1 MWYRIFCRSDQTQ
14 PIAGLLVHLQA
25 LGLTLQSHVRGDDLG
40 WTSAEL
46 RIGAG
51 SPVYLQHFLVKED
64 ELRDDLNNWAAWLE
78 TATWSEHSVPLMERV
93 IQTQQLIT
101 LRKPI
106 DHSDDI
112 ALENLCL
119 ACCQLLASACDG
131 VYQIDDDGWYA
142 ADGTLLV
149 KEY

>member
-1 MWYRIFCRSDQTQ
+1 MWYRIFCRSGQTQ
-14 PIAGLLVHLQA
+14 PIAGLAAHLQA
-25 LGLTLQSHVRGDDLG
+25 LGLQTQTHVRGDDLG

-46 RIGAG
+46 RLGPG
-51 SPVYLQHFLVKED
+51 SPVYLERFLVKED
-64 ELRDDLNNWAAWLE
+64 ELRGDLNNWAAWLE
-78 TATWSEHSVPLMERV
+78 TATWSEHSPALMERV

-106 DHSDDI
+106 DHPDEI
-112 ALENLCL
+112 ALETLCL
-119 ACCQLLASACDG
+119 ACCQFIATECEG
-131 VYQIDDDGWYA
+131 IYQIDDDGWYA